1 MNSKQ
6 IETVLELAETLNF
19 SRAAENL
26 YLSQPTITYQLNEL
40 EKEIGFRIF
49 DRSGKGAVLTPA
61 GSQFIVTL
69 RSVRQELKQA
79 IEQGQNFSSVYQENV
94 RICMPI
100 RSALYYLPQTI
111 EKYARESPSV
121 LMTPSFDWYHG
132 FDSFLKGDQDILFA
146 IENEVSHLHDV
157 NIHPLYLSHI
167 YLVCNKTD
175 KLTNKKIIT
184 EDDLKGRTLMVGGGS
199 QAPLRAVQQRVL
211 RNTGIDYF
219 NSKDHDTSLTNV
231 AAHKAVV
238 LSPGFLNDHSNQFSW
253 IPFDCPETI
262 SCVLVTHNND
272 QRWNLNHLIE
282 ILKNYYDKSDL
293 NF

>member
-111 EKYARESPSV
+111 EKYARENPSV
-121 LMTPSFDWYHG
+121 LITPSFDWYHG

-175 KLTNKKIIT
+175 KLANKKIIT